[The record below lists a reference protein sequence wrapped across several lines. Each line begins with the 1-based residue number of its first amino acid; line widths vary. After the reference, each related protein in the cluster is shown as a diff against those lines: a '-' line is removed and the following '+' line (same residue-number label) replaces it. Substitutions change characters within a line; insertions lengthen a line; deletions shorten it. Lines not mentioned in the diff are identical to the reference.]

1 MKSVDLA
8 LGAITRILIVVAGL
22 AALAM
27 MSLVVLDVT
36 LRYMTSQPL
45 QGTLEIA
52 SYYFMAPLVL
62 FSFPF
67 VERQQRHVRISLVT
81 DLLSD
86 RLQRILTVATGF
98 LSCAYLAFFAFK
110 AGEEAIKKTGIG
122 EVAPSLTFDVYIW
135 AARWTVPIG
144 IGLMAVMLL
153 VDTLRHIADSSEEKL
168 K

>member
-1 MKSVDLA
+1 MKTVDSA
-8 LGAITRILIVVAGL
+8 VEAVTRILIIVA
-22 AALAM
+22 AIATLAM
-27 MSLVVLDVT
+27 MSLVALDVT
-36 LRYMTSQPL
+36 SRYITSQPL
-45 QGTLEIA
+45 PGTLEIS
-52 SYYFMAPLVL
+52 SYYFMAPLVF

-67 VERQQRHVRISLVT
+67 VERQQRHVQISIVT

-98 LSCAYLAFFAFK
+98 LSFTYLAFFALK

-153 VDTLRHIADSSEEKL
+153 VDILRHIAGSSEERIK
-168 K
+168 

>member
-8 LGAITRILIVVAGL
+8 LGAVTRILIVVAAL
-22 AALAM
+22 AALVM

-36 LRYMTSQPL
+36 LRYMTSKPL

-52 SYYFMAPLVL
+52 SYYLMAPLVF

-153 VDTLRHIADSSEEKL
+153 VDTLRHIADRSEEKI